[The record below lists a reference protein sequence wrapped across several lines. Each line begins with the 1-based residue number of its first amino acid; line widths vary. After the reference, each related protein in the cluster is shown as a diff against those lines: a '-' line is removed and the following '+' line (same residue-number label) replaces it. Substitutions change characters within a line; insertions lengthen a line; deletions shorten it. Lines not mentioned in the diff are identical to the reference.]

1 MSRTY
6 RTVPT
11 AIENDLINNGKDH
24 IRKIKSF
31 DNKHQKVTVFD
42 GKAVHDFDP
51 IDKRTRLKSKIEQ
64 RDLNVEN

>member
-6 RTVPT
+6 RTIPT

-31 DNKHQKVTVFD
+31 DNKHQTVTVFD
-42 GKAVHDFDP
+42 GKVVHDIDP
-51 IDKRTRLKSKIEQ
+51 IDKRSQLKDKFEHC
-64 RDLNVEN
+64 DLNSEN